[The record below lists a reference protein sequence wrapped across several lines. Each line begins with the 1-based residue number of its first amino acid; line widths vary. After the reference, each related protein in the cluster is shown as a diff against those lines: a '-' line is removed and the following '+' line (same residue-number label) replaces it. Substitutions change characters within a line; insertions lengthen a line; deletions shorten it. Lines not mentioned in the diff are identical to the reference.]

1 MSICKVHV
9 SLCALLPHH
18 CPSLLVTVEC
28 GSERGHGWYP
38 ARSLLRPLSHRPKER
53 GPCLWPN
60 DQGRL
65 LSWPGAPLPQQ
76 YRHGQGQG
84 VSDKPDPHPHPHLR
98 GSEQCPVR
106 VGKATE
112 SLDRYPGSPIM
123 NGLEKR
129 EGGSPQA
136 IDTGGLHQQW
146 VPGFPKCIR
155 CVCVGVRVNHGLAES
170 STILQ
175 SLNNLFPSPRWVE
188 EHSLLPRF
196 HGDKAAQKV
205 VESRG
210 PDLLGFKS
218 LLLHPQA

>member
-1 MSICKVHV
+1 
-9 SLCALLPHH
+9 
-18 CPSLLVTVEC
+18 
-28 GSERGHGWYP
+28 
-38 ARSLLRPLSHRPKER
+38 
-53 GPCLWPN
+53 
-60 DQGRL
+60 
-65 LSWPGAPLPQQ
+65 
-76 YRHGQGQG
+76 
-84 VSDKPDPHPHPHLR
+84 
-98 GSEQCPVR
+98 
-106 VGKATE
+106 
-112 SLDRYPGSPIM
+112 M

-155 CVCVGVRVNHGLAES
+155 CVCGGVRVNHGLAES

>member
-1 MSICKVHV
+1 MCICEVHV

-38 ARSLLRPLSHRPKER
+38 AQSLLRPLSHRPKEQE
-53 GPCLWPN
+53 PCLWPN
-60 DQGRL
+60 DQGQL

-84 VSDKPDPHPHPHLR
+84 VSDKSDPHPHSRLR
-98 GSEQCPVR
+98 GSEQCPAR
-106 VGKATE
+106 VGKATKP
-112 SLDRYPGSPIM
+112 LDRYPGSPIV

-146 VPGFPKCIR
+146 VPGFPKCIQ
-155 CVCVGVRVNHGLAES
+155 CVCGGGEGEPWLGR
-170 STILQ
+170 ILHHPPELEQ
-175 SLNNLFPSPRWVE
+175 PFSSPRWVE

-210 PDLLGFKS
+210 PNLLGFKS